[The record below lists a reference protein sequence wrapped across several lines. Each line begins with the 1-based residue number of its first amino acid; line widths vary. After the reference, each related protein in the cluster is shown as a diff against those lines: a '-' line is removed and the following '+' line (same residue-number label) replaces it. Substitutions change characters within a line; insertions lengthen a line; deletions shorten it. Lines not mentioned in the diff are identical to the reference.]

1 MLLDIRKSKNGS
13 ALVMTDPGG
22 DVHACTNAEE
32 LWETLTG
39 VLADPD
45 MPQAQT
51 VPPPPV
57 GGGGPESGDGNGP
70 RTADELADAV
80 VAQFGGRAL
89 EGILGGLRKMS
100 HRDGGKKSSE
110 AGGGG
115 G

>member
-1 MLLDIRKSKNGS
+1 MLLDIRKSKSGS

-32 LWETLTG
+32 LWETLNG
-39 VLADPD
+39 VLNDPD

-51 VPPPPV
+51 VPSPGPGPV
-57 GGGGPESGDGNGP
+57 DDGDDGGGP
-70 RTADELADAV
+70 RTPDELADAV

-89 EGILGGLRKMS
+89 EGLLGGLRKMS
-100 HRDGGKKSSE
+100 HRDGGKKSQ